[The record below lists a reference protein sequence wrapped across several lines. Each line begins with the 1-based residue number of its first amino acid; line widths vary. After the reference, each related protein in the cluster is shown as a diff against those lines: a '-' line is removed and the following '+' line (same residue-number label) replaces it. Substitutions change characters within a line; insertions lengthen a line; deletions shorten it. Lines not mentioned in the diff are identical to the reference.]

1 MLLLSNSD
9 NRVTRPIYTMTLLL
23 TDRKI
28 LLPTTPK
35 KLTILLFKTLL
46 KNGKLFHLLSEMQK
60 QKLHFLF

>member
-1 MLLLSNSD
+1 
-9 NRVTRPIYTMTLLL
+9 MTLLL

-28 LLPTTPK
+28 LLLTTPK
-35 KLTILLFKTLL
+35 KLTILLFTTLL